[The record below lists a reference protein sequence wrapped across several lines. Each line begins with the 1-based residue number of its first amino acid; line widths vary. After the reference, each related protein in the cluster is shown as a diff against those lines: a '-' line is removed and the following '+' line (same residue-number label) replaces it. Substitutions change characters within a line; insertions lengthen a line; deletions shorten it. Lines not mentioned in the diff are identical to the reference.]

1 MVNDNKS
8 NILAAVAGV
17 VVGAGA
23 AIAGA
28 VALSDKGNQKV
39 IDETLSTGK
48 KKAEKLIQVV
58 KTAQKGVKN
67 I

>member
-23 AIAGA
+23 AIAAWGI
-28 VALSDKGNQKV
+28 VRLVRISSGEQQS
-39 IDETLSTGK
+39 E
-48 KKAEKLIQVV
+48 
-58 KTAQKGVKN
+58 
-67 I
+67 